1 MFEVAI
7 NKSED
12 TAQIGVYQKDK
23 LIEYYEI
30 KNDEEIG
37 NVFEAEV
44 YNTLPTQK
52 RAFLKCGDKKYLLHY
67 KDLEENR
74 KLTKKEKILVQL
86 KKKTEETKYDIVSE
100 KIEFSIGGITILSN
114 KEIEIS
120 KKIDEKIKKDLNKLI
135 KKSKFGFKIKEDLS
149 SEYKSIIEELETKME
164 KVKRDRKLKKDYLE
178 ELKNRLGEYK
188 IITREIIYKEK
199 RKINMDN
206 GGELV
211 FDKTEAMNVIDVNSG
226 KYMKT
231 DDFLEF
237 NKMAADKILKE
248 IRIRN
253 LSGIIIVDF
262 INMRKNEQEELFEY
276 IKKRSKEYFLDIYVH
291 GFTRLGLLEITR
303 KRII

>member
-12 TAQIGVYQKDK
+12 STKIGVYQEDK

-37 NVFEAEV
+37 DVFEAEV

-67 KDLEENR
+67 KDLEKNR
-74 KLTKKEKILVQL
+74 KLNKKEKILVQL
-86 KKKTEETKYDIVSE
+86 KKKTEEPKYDIVSE

-120 KKIDEKIKKDLNKLI
+120 KKIDEKIKKNLNKLI

-149 SEYKSIIEELETKME
+149 SEYKSIIKELETKME
-164 KVKRDRKLKKDYLE
+164 KVKTERKLKTDYLE
-178 ELKNRLGEYK
+178 ELNKRLGEYK
-188 IITREIIYKEK
+188 IITREIKYKEK

-231 DDFLEF
+231 DNFLEF

-248 IRIRN
+248 IRLRN

-262 INMRKNEQEELFEY
+262 INIGKDEQDELLEY
-276 IKKRSKEYFLDIYVH
+276 IKKQSKEYMMNIYVH